1 VSQSTYYT
9 LLLHQLF
16 ILKESIPLL
25 DSTWILNSFS
35 VQNMHKLCNKHWTHN
50 SHPFV
55 FSSPPF
61 PSPLLPL
68 PRPNLKSNKGPGKA
82 LQAPC
87 WVTSQTANPASN
99 MQHLP
104 TSVTINFWQWHFDES
119 TLCVFF
125 IYGKILTWL
134 TECMS
139 LSKYIYY
146 INVRSKAG
154 S

>member
-1 VSQSTYYT
+1 MTSDNKLLASNKSEVSQSTYYT

-99 MQHLP
+99 MQHKFTNFCNYQLL
-104 TSVTINFWQWHFDES
+104 TVTFWWVNFMWFLFMAKYWH
-119 TLCVFF
+119 
-125 IYGKILTWL
+125 G
-134 TECMS
+134 S
-139 LSKYIYY
+139 LS
-146 INVRSKAG
+146 VWA
-154 S
+154 